1 MLSVI
6 DSLVLTL
13 TTRILILRTSLWNW
27 LDGSRSPS
35 VKKLTPGIPQV
46 NGLPAKP
53 GFTNHTHQ
61 PPPGIGRQWIPMV
74 EPIGI
79 DNERLVRSQNAE
91 VRIESESDLS
101 LLAKAGQP
109 CWPFR
114 HPPRNLR
121 QRVVSAAGF
130 GPDDREAQLK

>member
-27 LDGSRSPS
+27 FDGSRCPS

-46 NGLPAKP
+46 DGFPAKP
-53 GFTNHTHQ
+53 GFTNDAHQ
-61 PPPGIGRQWIPMV
+61 SPPRIGRKRIPMV
-74 EPIGI
+74 EPVGV

-91 VRIESESDLS
+91 VCIESGSDLS
-101 LLAKAGQP
+101 LLT
-109 CWPFR
+109 
-114 HPPRNLR
+114 
-121 QRVVSAAGF
+121 
-130 GPDDREAQLK
+130 